1 MRLIPEAVRAGEL
14 QRLLFELHWLRHVL
28 SLYEHRARVGDQN
41 FLTVDF
47 VDGARAE
54 TNGAYTR
61 ESIDQ
66 ATIQENTQLLEGLR
80 KQSPE
85 VYGSSGRKTRRSSV
99 EVPWCW

>member
-1 MRLIPEAVRAGEL
+1 MRLIPEAVTAGEL
-14 QRLLFELHWLRHVL
+14 QRLLFKLHWLRHVCHCM
-28 SLYEHRARVGDQN
+28 STPARVGDQN

-66 ATIQENTQLLEGLR
+66 ATIQENSQLLEGLR
-80 KQSPE
+80 KQAPE
-85 VYGSSGRKTRRSSV
+85 VYGFYDPTFSSV
-99 EVPWCW
+99 PVPWCCW

>member
-14 QRLLFELHWLRHVL
+14 QRLLFKLHWLRHVL

-54 TNGAYTR
+54 TKALTLGNR
-61 ESIDQ
+61 SIRPRYKH
-66 ATIQENTQLLEGLR
+66 AL
-80 KQSPE
+80 SF
-85 VYGSSGRKTRRSSV
+85 
-99 EVPWCW
+99 